1 MVLDRYRII
10 RRRGLSKIWELQQVL
25 MGYVASTSYAISSL
39 EDGLNYAII
48 REMKIGLSNWYHS
61 MVRGTTPIT
70 TLRGTRFRTAALGPQ
85 RTTG

>member
-39 EDGLNYAII
+39 EDGLHYAIL
-48 REMKIGLSNWYHS
+48 REMKIGLSTWYRS
-61 MVRGTTPIT
+61 MVRVTTPIT